1 MTALVNKQRRNF
13 DPNNKE
19 DVKEFK
25 AFMQN
30 SSWEKGC
37 PFNLEYP
44 FLNIPD
50 MIKDKLVRNLL
61 GVK

>member
-1 MTALVNKQRRNF
+1 MTTLVNKLRRNF

-25 AFMQN
+25 KFLETA
-30 SSWEKGC
+30 SWENGC